1 MDYRRQKDYYEIL
14 QVQRE
19 ASRDDIRKAYRAL
32 VKLNHPDLAKDPFV
46 RKQREEFLKVLNEA
60 YEILWDDIKRSEY
73 DAKTAQVFHN
83 PYQHPFRQPESGTFW
98 TDREPPDVLIRGN
111 EQLLRIEYVKRR
123 FLLKHDL
130 GYYIRNNIIRLYT
143 TPEGYIYISL
153 SDLGR
158 ARQADIDPEAAK
170 AGMIPTCAACGRTD
184 ASLRERYFVRNSGFA
199 SRIKMR
205 IRGGVLC
212 SKCRRREKWAAVVH
226 SMFYGW
232 WGFEA
237 AAYNPGFIAINL
249 MGGFR
254 GKHSTRDIQGRLRTF
269 SLKHKRFDVFQ
280 DLHKWN
286 AKLAASLPNFLV
298 DQLLYNHHHTFK
310 AALFTILTVIVIVKI
325 MLMLS

>member
-1 MDYRRQKDYYEIL
+1 MDYRYRKDYYEIL
-14 QVQRE
+14 QVQRD
-19 ASRDDIRKAYRAL
+19 ASRDEIRKAYRAL
-32 VKLNHPDLAKDPFV
+32 VKANHPDLAKDPSI

-60 YEILWDDIKRSEY
+60 YEILWDDIKRNEY
-73 DAKTAQVFHN
+73 DAKTATVFTN
-83 PYQHPFRQPESGTFW
+83 PYQRATRQPESGTFW
-98 TDREPPDVLIRGN
+98 DDREPPDVLIRGN

-123 FLLKHDL
+123 FPLKHDL

-184 ASLRERYFVRNSGFA
+184 ASLRERYFVRNSGFF

-212 SKCRRREKWAAVVH
+212 SKCRQREKWAAVLHNV
-226 SMFYGW
+226 FYGW

-237 AAYNPGFIAINL
+237 AAYNPGFITINL

-254 GKHSTRDIQGRLRTF
+254 GRHSTRDIQGRLRTF
-269 SLKHKRFDVFQ
+269 SLKHKRYDVFQ
-280 DLHKWN
+280 DLQKWN
-286 AKLAASLPNFLV
+286 AKLATSLPNFLV

-310 AALFTILTVIVIVKI
+310 AALFTVLTVIVIVKI